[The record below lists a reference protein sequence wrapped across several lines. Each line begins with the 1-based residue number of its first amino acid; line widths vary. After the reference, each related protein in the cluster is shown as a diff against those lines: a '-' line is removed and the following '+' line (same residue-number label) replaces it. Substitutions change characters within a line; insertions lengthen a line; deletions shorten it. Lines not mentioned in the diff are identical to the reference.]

1 MKKIHFLAV
10 LVLALQAIASAQ
22 ASYIITTSGLTFTP
36 STINANVGDTI
47 IYNVDFS
54 MHPLQ
59 QVSSATWAADQS
71 TPLAGGFSN
80 TTGTTYKVILTQPD
94 TIYYVCRMHI
104 SYGMK
109 GRIFVS
115 PTTGIDNISSISSAP
130 FPNPADQQLSI
141 TPISIDNFSFTLT
154 DMKGQVI
161 MVGAKYAG
169 PQNPITMD
177 VSAIADG
184 SYMFAL
190 TNSKSV
196 MRESKI
202 EIKHK

>member
-10 LVLALQAIASAQ
+10 LILASQTIASAQ
-22 ASYIITTSGLTFTP
+22 TSYIITTSGLTFTP
-36 STINANVGDTI
+36 NTINANVGDTI

-80 TTGTTYKVILTQPD
+80 TTGTTYRVVLTQPD
-94 TIYYVCRMHI
+94 TVFYVCRMHV

-115 PTTGIDNISSISSAP
+115 AATGIDNVSSISAPP

-141 TPISIDNFSFTLT
+141 TPNSSGDFSFTLT

-161 MVGAKYAG
+161 MIGSKYAG
-169 PQNPITMD
+169 PQNPITLD
-177 VSAIADG
+177 VSAITEG
-184 SYMFAL
+184 SYMFAM
-190 TNSKSV
+190 TNSNGV

-202 EIKHK
+202 EIRHK